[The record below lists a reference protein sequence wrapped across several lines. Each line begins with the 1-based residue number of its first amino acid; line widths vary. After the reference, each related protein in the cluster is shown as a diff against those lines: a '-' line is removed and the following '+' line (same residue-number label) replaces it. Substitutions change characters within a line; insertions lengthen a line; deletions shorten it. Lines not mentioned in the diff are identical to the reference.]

1 MSKVKKRARSEAD
14 NPENS
19 VDKSRKV
26 AEMIRYCLFRSRK
39 AVPLKRSDLSK
50 AILSDSPFGLS
61 EIYPSAREKMKKI
74 FGMDLVEV
82 SARTAKSYVLV
93 NELNAELRQEFILSH
108 DEDHFQRALLMI
120 TLTLVYMNHGKL
132 ADSWSFVN
140 HHVYVLIVSLTNLW
154 MVLKRLGIEKEKNHK
169 ELLEAFAKQLYLD
182 IIKEKVADGPPVVFY
197 QWGARASMELSPE
210 TIVEFVA
217 EVYGTDVDQWKRQY
231 DIGVDESD

>member
-93 NELNAELRQEFILSH
+93 NELNAELRQEFILRWKRHHTEADLGLFDWEVAKAKTSNASLQINI
-108 DEDHFQRALLMI
+108 FSTVVKQGGV
-120 TLTLVYMNHGKL
+120 TTLVHAIPCMGIVWSHVQYCTKL
-132 ADSWSFVN
+132 C
-140 HHVYVLIVSLTNLW
+140 
-154 MVLKRLGIEKEKNHK
+154 
-169 ELLEAFAKQLYLD
+169 EAF
-182 IIKEKVADGPPVVFY
+182 
-197 QWGARASMELSPE
+197 
-210 TIVEFVA
+210 
-217 EVYGTDVDQWKRQY
+217 
-231 DIGVDESD
+231 SDWIRHISLCILT